1 MTERRDPAKT
11 SGGLEGSS
19 FDMPIKSK
27 QAKEKITPVGVYL
40 DQDTRAAVD
49 RLVKG
54 LGVKRHALLQY
65 AIMYFLREYEKD
77 PGILEFEQKK
87 TIKPI

>member
-19 FDMPIKSK
+19 FDIPIKSK

-40 DQDTRAAVD
+40 DGDTREVVN
-49 RLVKG
+49 RLVKE
-54 LGVKRHALLQY
+54 LKVKRHALLQY

-77 PGILEFEQKK
+77 PGILEFEQRIKK
-87 TIKPI
+87 Q

>member
-27 QAKEKITPVGVYL
+27 AKEKITPVGVYL
-40 DQDTRAAVD
+40 DHDTRVAVE
-49 RLVKG
+49 RLVKE
-54 LGVKRHALLQY
+54 LGFKRHAFLQY
-65 AIMYFLREYEKD
+65 AVMYFLKEYEKD
-77 PGILEFEQKK
+77 PGILKFEQRIKK
-87 TIKPI
+87 P